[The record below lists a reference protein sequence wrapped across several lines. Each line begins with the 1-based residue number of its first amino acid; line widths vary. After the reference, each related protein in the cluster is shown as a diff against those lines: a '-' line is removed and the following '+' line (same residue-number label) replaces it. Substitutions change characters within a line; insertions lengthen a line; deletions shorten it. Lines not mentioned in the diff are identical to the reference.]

1 MKIFSLIGVLGL
13 GCMASSCTTNDDVR
27 VGPWDG
33 EYAYGMTLGYTN
45 SGMPIAMNVT
55 LTVKEFSKDKPCVL
69 EMMGYQTS
77 ETIIC
82 TAIGEGDKLKVIFKK
97 YEESMPTDDYKAG
110 DVLFVLKKVTRK
122 NNKPQYMPQWVN
134 YMPFRGEP
142 DRLKD
147 DGDGSFEKTK

>member
-1 MKIFSLIGVLGL
+1 MKMLRIVVLSV
-13 GCMASSCTTNDDVR
+13 CCAVSSCTANDDVKI
-27 VGPWDG
+27 GPWDG
-33 EYAYGMTLGYTN
+33 EYSYGMTLGRSNGGLTI
-45 SGMPIAMNVT
+45 GMDVT
-55 LTVKEFSKDKPCVL
+55 LTIKEFSKDKPCLL
-69 EMMGYQTS
+69 EIVGFQTS

-82 TAIGEGDKLKVIFKK
+82 AAAVENNKLQVIFRR
-97 YEESMPTDDYKAG
+97 YEESMPIRPYKAG

-122 NNKPQYMPQWVN
+122 DKKAQYVPQWVS